1 MFQLWE
7 EGLVIVNC
15 SLKLEIV
22 KKEVLPLSYLM
33 LYFDLSGHL
42 TRIRNSGLSS
52 SPGPLDHDGGALP
65 RTGHPIPTAAREL
78 QAVQLGATCV
88 LDFWWTP
95 NTASGELKAWP
106 LLHQVKNNVL
116 LVVNFHISQLLSVLR
131 SSQIGLPVNYFY
143 TKISCSSLY
152 KNKWTSDIKLKGKQR
167 CWVLNI
173 LRAGEK
179 SVNRFI
185 NVFFSAEI
193 LQNACNSLQLTG
205 CWFCRKKRFLSPL
218 TPSHSCS
225 LFWLLEN

>member
-1 MFQLWE
+1 MKFWAQQQPWPLGPQWWSPAKHRASHPHCCK
-7 EGLVIVNC
+7 GDASC
-15 SLKLEIV
+15 SAGWNLNMCLRFLMRSQYPACGVLK
-22 KKEVLPLSYLM
+22 P
-33 LYFDLSGHL
+33 
-42 TRIRNSGLSS
+42 
-52 SPGPLDHDGGALP
+52 
-65 RTGHPIPTAAREL
+65 
-78 QAVQLGATCV
+78 
-88 LDFWWTP
+88 
-95 NTASGELKAWP
+95 WP

-131 SSQIGLPVNYFY
+131 SSQTGLPVNYFY

-185 NVFFSAEI
+185 NVFFSAKI
-193 LQNACNSLQLTG
+193 LENACNSLQLTG

-225 LFWLLEN
+225 LFWLFKN